1 MNTKHFER
9 LTEGA
14 NSRRDYKKI
23 RNAGRTPE
31 NAINETLS
39 AFEGL
44 QFRGRCGDIDQQ
56 TKDWFL
62 AEIAAI
68 RALLPI
74 AKF

>member
-9 LTEGA
+9 LTQGA

-39 AFEGL
+39 AFENLEFLGK
-44 QFRGRCGDIDQQ
+44 RGDVDQQ

>member
-14 NSRRDYKKI
+14 NSRRDYIKI
-23 RNAGRTPE
+23 RNSGRTPE

-39 AFEGL
+39 AFENLKFLGR
-44 QFRGRCGDIDQQ
+44 RGDVDQQ